1 MKKIII
7 LAGNRQQFEDYLE
20 DNGLT
25 DSQAVY
31 GYEPDR
37 MLGIEISRVEIIGTF
52 WERKDAVDLHNFA
65 LSRVGLTNTK

>member
-37 MLGIEISRVEIIGTF
+37 ILGIEASWVEVIGTF
-52 WERKDAVDLHNFA
+52 WERKDAVELRNLA
-65 LSRVGLTNTK
+65 LTRVR